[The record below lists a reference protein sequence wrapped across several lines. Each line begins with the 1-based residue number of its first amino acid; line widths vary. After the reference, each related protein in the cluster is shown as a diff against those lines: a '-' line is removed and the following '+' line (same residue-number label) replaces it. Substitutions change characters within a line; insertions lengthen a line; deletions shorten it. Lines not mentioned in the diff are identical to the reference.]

1 MSTVSLMAPVPLVAW
16 TVPVVPVAVQLSEVT
31 IAGKLSLTVA
41 PTTFEGPALLTV
53 MVYVVGLPGVYVV
66 DPSSLVIDRSDESV
80 MAVVV
85 LELLLSQTSPW
96 PSHGSSVLEAALAV
110 LPSGPAGVAA
120 STVAVMT
127 IVWLVE
133 GGIVPSR
140 IMVGQAPVCAT
151 VSSVQLVLVR
161 AGSSWSYR

>member
-66 DPSSLVIDRSDESV
+66 DPSSLVIDRSLTNLAVSLSV
-80 MAVVV
+80 A
-85 LELLLSQTSPW
+85 LLLPAA
-96 PSHGSSVLEAALAV
+96 SVT
-110 LPSGPAGVAA
+110 PAGAL
-120 STVAVMT
+120 TVAVLTRLVVAAGLVWAMT
-127 IVWLVE
+127 V
-133 GGIVPSR
+133 
-140 IMVGQAPVCAT
+140 
-151 VSSVQLVLVR
+151 
-161 AGSSWSYR
+161 